1 MSDAIAAAPVVEAS
15 QTTEQ
20 NAEPKVEAKESA
32 PAPAPKKHKVKVD
45 DHETEVDESELIRG
59 YSKAQASQKRFEE
72 AAKLRKEADEK
83 LAKFKS
89 SPIDALSELGLDP
102 EELAE
107 AIYIKKLEKAM
118 QVELT
123 PEEKQAKA
131 DQEELESYRNEK
143 LTAKQQKE
151 AEEFETA
158 TESQRVNFSEK
169 ISKAMEASNLSKDP
183 YTIRSA
189 ALFIK
194 SCLQNGFEPDA
205 EEIREAI
212 EGRVQ
217 NDYKSQVVGKKGK
230 DLVKWL
236 GEEVVNEIRRH
247 DLENLRAGKKQVD
260 VPKVPINKE
269 PTTKPKLDKWQ
280 IQERVKKWSES

>member
-1 MSDAIAAAPVVEAS
+1 MSDTIASVVVEATPAADQAPES
-15 QTTEQ
+15 
-20 NAEPKVEAKESA
+20 KVEAKE

-45 DHETEVDESELIRG
+45 DQEMEVDESELVRG

-72 AAKLRKEADEK
+72 AAKLRREADEK
-83 LAKFKS
+83 ISKFKN
-89 SPIDALSELGLDP
+89 SPIDALAELGLDP

-107 AIYIKKLEKAM
+107 AIYLRKIERAIQM
-118 QVELT
+118 ELS
-123 PEEKQAKA
+123 PEERQAQA

-143 LTAKQQKE
+143 LTAKKKEE
-151 AEEFETA
+151 AEKFESSVEA
-158 TESQRVNFSEK
+158 ERVNFSEK

-247 DLENLRAGKKQVD
+247 DLENLRASKKQVEI
-260 VPKVPINKE
+260 PKAPVSRE
-269 PTTKPKLDKWQ
+269 PVSKPKMDKWA